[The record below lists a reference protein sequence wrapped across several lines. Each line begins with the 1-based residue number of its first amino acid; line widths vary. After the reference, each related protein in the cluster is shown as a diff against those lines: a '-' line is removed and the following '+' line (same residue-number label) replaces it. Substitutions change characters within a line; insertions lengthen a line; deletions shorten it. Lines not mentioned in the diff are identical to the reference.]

1 MAKKDLNEKVSKS
14 EEKSTNPLYKVVGDL
29 ENFKLLFNA
38 KVLEDNSFMQD
49 LYDGKS
55 VEVDVNNKIVKQ
67 LIDNKFI
74 VKE

>member
-14 EEKSTNPLYKVVGDL
+14 EEKNTNPLYKVVGDL